1 MKSPLPLAGGVGGG
15 PVSEGTPSDM
25 PSPPSRKREGNK
37 SARPVTL
44 AAIAGAHGVRGEVR
58 LKLFGE
64 GADALRAFSTFDAG
78 PHKLT
83 LTSVRP
89 VNQGAVARFAE
100 VTDRAAAEAL
110 RGTLLTV
117 PRSALP
123 PLGPGEYYH
132 HDLIGLPCTSTE
144 GGMLGTVVAVENFGA
159 GDILEIERPPEPGK
173 KPGRFMVPMTPQAV
187 PEWSDAGVIVTAAFA
202 E

>member
-1 MKSPLPLAGGVGGG
+1 MAHA
-15 PVSEGTPSDM
+15 D
-25 PSPPSRKREGNK
+25 
-37 SARPVTL
+37 RPVTL

-78 PHKLT
+78 TRKLT
-83 LTSVRP
+83 LLSVRP
-89 VNQGAVARFAE
+89 ANQGAVARFAE

-132 HDLIGLPCTSTE
+132 HDLIGLSCTSTE
-144 GGMLGTVVAVENFGA
+144 GEALGTVVAVENFGA
-159 GDILEIERPPEPGK
+159 GDILEIERPSEPGRRAT
-173 KPGRFMVPMTPQAV
+173 RFMVPMTPQAV
-187 PEWSDAGVIVTAAFA
+187 PEWSDGGIIVTAAFA

>member
-1 MKSPLPLAGGVGGG
+1 LADA
-15 PVSEGTPSDM
+15 T
-25 PSPPSRKREGNK
+25 
-37 SARPVTL
+37 RPVTL

-64 GADALRAFSTFDAG
+64 GAEALRAFSLFDAG
-78 PHKLT
+78 GRKLT

-89 VNQGAVARFAE
+89 ANQGAVASFAE
-100 VTDRAAAEAL
+100 IADRSAAEAL
-110 RGTLLTV
+110 RGTILTV

-132 HDLIGLPCTSTE
+132 HDLIGLPCVST
-144 GGMLGTVVAVENFGA
+144 GGAAIGHVAAVENFGA
-159 GDILEIERPPEPGK
+159 GDILEIEKPDGK
-173 KPGRFMVPMTPQAV
+173 RFMVPMTAQAV
-187 PEWSDAGVIVTAAFA
+187 PAWDADGVTVNAAFV